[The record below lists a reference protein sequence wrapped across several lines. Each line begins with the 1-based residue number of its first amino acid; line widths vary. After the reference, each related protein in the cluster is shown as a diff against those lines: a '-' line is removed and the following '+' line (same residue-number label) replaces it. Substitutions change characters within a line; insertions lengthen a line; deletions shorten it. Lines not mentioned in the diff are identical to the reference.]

1 MITGDG
7 NVLTEP
13 IEAKSI
19 YLSVGQRCDVVI
31 DFAQFNAGDAVYLQN
46 RLLQTNGRGPTE
58 RMMDPGP
65 NDSMMRFDVTGDR
78 VPDPSRIP
86 ARLRNLPKI
95 ELGNVRRRR
104 TFVFDYNGGLWTVN
118 GQIYD
123 PNRIDAK
130 VEQGSSEIW
139 TLRNQGKNWSHP
151 IHSHFVEYLLL
162 EVNGVPLGPLSPEN
176 VHNPLAKG
184 AAAPDSHPE
193 LDVIET
199 ARRDQHP
206 VYKQTGAGKVV
217 ADVFMGGRRR
227 DIATLNPSDELV
239 VYMKWGD
246 FLGRYVMHC
255 HNVVHEDHAMMIRW
269 DIVPKGQGDSDQL
282 ERERDRK
289 RILDTEVIPHL
300 EERPRAANQIEGVQW
315 QKDPFP
321 PKDTPAPKKAPGKK
335 K

>member
-1 MITGDG
+1 M
-7 NVLTEP
+7 
-13 IEAKSI
+13 
-19 YLSVGQRCDVVI
+19 GQRVDVVV
-31 DFAQFNAGDAVYLQN
+31 DFAQFNSGDTLYLQN

-65 NDSMMRFDVTGDR
+65 NDSVMRFDVTGDR
-78 VPDPSRIP
+78 VDDPSRIP

-123 PNRIDAK
+123 PNRVDARI
-130 VEQGSSEIW
+130 EQGSSEIW

-162 EVNGVPLGPLSPEN
+162 EVNGVPLGPLSADEIN
-176 VHNPLAKG
+176 RPLLPGEAH
-184 AAAPDSHPE
+184 PDSHPE
-193 LDVIET
+193 LDIIES
-199 ARRDQHP
+199 ARRDQRP
-206 VYKQTGAGKVV
+206 VYKQTGREKVV

-227 DIATLNPSDELV
+227 DIATLNSSDELM

-269 DIVPKGQGDSDQL
+269 DIVPPGEGDTDQV
-282 ERERDRK
+282 ERDRDPN
-289 RILDTEVIPHL
+289 RILSQDVIPHL
-300 EERPRAANQIEGVQW
+300 EERPRAATQQNGVQW
-315 QKDPFP
+315 QRNPLP
-321 PKDTPAPKKAPGKK
+321 PQNPPAKKAGPKAVPKKK
-335 K
+335 